1 MAMTEQRNEPVHSPK
16 AVAARYRA
24 RAAARRRH
32 AKSGVGDR
40 TRTTLL
46 SVATTYEHIA
56 ESVEQDIGK
65 GRLPDPTGT
74 PKVSMAK
81 SLRTP

>member
-1 MAMTEQRNEPVHSPK
+1 MTEQRNEPIHGPK
-16 AVAARYRA
+16 AVAARYRS

-32 AKSGVGDR
+32 ATRRVGDK

-56 ESVEQDIGK
+56 ESVERDVSK
-65 GRLPDPTGT
+65 GRLPDTADKPG
-74 PKVSMAK
+74 
-81 SLRTP
+81 L

>member
-1 MAMTEQRNEPVHSPK
+1 MAMTEQRNEPAHSPK

-32 AKSGVGDR
+32 AKSGVGDE

-56 ESVEQDIGK
+56 ESIEHDIGK
-65 GRLPDPTGT
+65 GRLPDPTDT
-74 PKVSMAK
+74 PKE
-81 SLRTP
+81 

>member
-1 MAMTEQRNEPVHSPK
+1 MTEQRNEPIHGPK
-16 AVAARYRA
+16 AVAARYRS

-32 AKSGVGDR
+32 ATRRVGDK

-56 ESVEQDIGK
+56 ESVERDVSK
-65 GRLPDPTGT
+65 GRLTDTADKPG
-74 PKVSMAK
+74 
-81 SLRTP
+81 L